1 LAKPNTAEL
10 TPAQRKENKKECE
23 ELGGHFRALHA
34 TFEESTSKQR
44 NISEKMLECK
54 QICDQNLKTAK
65 SADGAFKT
73 TLAEERR
80 NLEAVVKLD
89 HEGKLL
95 HELTCQQI
103 KWCSDQ
109 VEYSCGQTDDRIKLI
124 QTEIKR
130 LQDLEKLEALR
141 RQNLVKCKAQID
153 KVKAEEDRRA
163 EASASERARAK
174 KNATERV
181 ERAEKAV
188 KSSEE
193 FVQRL
198 EGLYKEVQLEFA
210 DAMTYGTDL
219 LKAIGVDCHTAFL
232 GHGKFLAIQ
241 REIANKNLV
250 TFQQKREEKLRRKIE
265 LERREDEDIPAT
277 IENSREAGRELE
289 KAQQDEEL
297 TNDKIKTIS
306 DSREQLLRDYQA
318 VDTFL
323 RRHASAAPNDKL
335 KVTTIPMAHRHLGV
349 DKGRVDCCNVAE
361 FRDQRDDATSIGQT
375 LEALED
381 FEQDFKRRYSG
392 ETDSNLGRMFTDMN
406 KKWGLGR
413 LLGQ

>member
-1 LAKPNTAEL
+1 MAKPKTAEL
-10 TPAQRKENKKECE
+10 TSAQRKENKIECE
-23 ELGGHFRALHA
+23 ELSGHFRALHT
-34 TFEESTSKQR
+34 TFEETTSKQR

-54 QICDQNLKTAK
+54 QICDQNLRIAK
-65 SADGAFKT
+65 SADGGFKA
-73 TLAEERR
+73 TLAEETR
-80 NLEAVVKLD
+80 NLEAIVQLD

-109 VEYSCGQTDDRIKLI
+109 VEYSRSQTDDRIKLI

-130 LQDLEKLEALR
+130 LQDLEKLEAHR

-181 ERAEKAV
+181 QRAEKAV

-193 FVQRL
+193 LVQRL
-198 EGLYKEVQLEFA
+198 SGLYKEVQLEFA
-210 DAMTYGTDL
+210 DAMAYGTEV
-219 LKAIGVDCHTAFL
+219 LKAIGVDCHTAFF

-241 REIANKNLV
+241 REIANKNLIA
-250 TFQQKREEKLRRKIE
+250 FQQTREEKLRKKIE
-265 LERREDEDIPAT
+265 LERLEDDDIPAT
-277 IENSREAGRELE
+277 MEKSREAGRELE

-297 TNDKIKTIS
+297 TNDKIKAIS
-306 DSREQLLRDYQA
+306 DGREQLLRDYQA

-323 RRHASAAPNDKL
+323 RRHASAAPNDKR
-335 KVTTIPMAHRHLGV
+335 KVMTMPMARRHLGV
-349 DKGRVDCCNVAE
+349 DLGRVDCCNVAE
-361 FRDQRDDATSIGQT
+361 FRDQRDDATSIGHI

-381 FEQDFKRRYSG
+381 FEVDFKRRYSG